1 MRVLIVNNI
10 PAPYFDPL
18 FAQLGAEPDWDLT
31 VCYTST
37 WNASAGWIER
47 EIDERAP
54 HRTVILDR
62 QAPDLVQLIGSTWA
76 AGVAL
81 WREFR
86 QVRPDYVI
94 SYGYTLAPQF
104 IAILWS
110 VLTQTPFAVIGDAN
124 IHADLATGWRR
135 SLKNFWLRWIVNR
148 AAALIYIGTANRM
161 FWERYGA
168 PPARLFAARYAVD
181 NEHFER
187 AARCERDEAEELLR
201 RWDFAGKTVFLF
213 VGRLVARKNV
223 DLLVR
228 AMRGIS
234 EEQVA
239 LVIAGDGEERP
250 KLEALAAGDARIIFA
265 GAIAQ
270 SELPRY
276 YTLADALLLPAR
288 DEPWGLV
295 VNEAMAI
302 GLAVIAH
309 RQVGAAVD
317 LVDERNGVA
326 LETFTVEEVAAAMRH
341 LARDR
346 DGLKRMQE
354 NSRLKIGEWS
364 ISGAARG
371 IREAVAHT
379 ATRGIEP
386 KRAAAVGD

>member
-1 MRVLIVNNI
+1 M
-10 PAPYFDPL
+10 
-18 FAQLGAEPDWDLT
+18 
-31 VCYTST
+31 
-37 WNASAGWIER
+37 
-47 EIDERAP
+47 
-54 HRTVILDR
+54 
-62 QAPDLVQLIGSTWA
+62 
-76 AGVAL
+76 
-81 WREFR
+81 
-86 QVRPDYVI
+86 RPDYVV
-94 SYGYTLAPQF
+94 SYGYTLAPQC

-110 VLTQTPFAVIGDAN
+110 VLTRTPFAVIGDAN

-135 SLKNFWLRWIVNR
+135 SLKNFWLRWIVKR

-168 PPARLFAARYAVD
+168 LPARLFAARYAVD

-187 AARCERDEAEELLR
+187 AARREGDAAGELLR

-223 DLLVR
+223 DLLIR
-228 AMRGIS
+228 AMREMPG
-234 EEQVA
+234 EQMA
-239 LVIAGDGEERP
+239 LVIAGDGEERAR
-250 KLEALAAGDARIIFA
+250 LEALAAADSRIIFS

-270 SELPRY
+270 SDLPRY
-276 YTLADALLLPAR
+276 YALADVLMLPAR

-346 DGLKRMQE
+346 DELKRRQE

-371 IREAVAHT
+371 IREAVART
-379 ATRGIEP
+379 ATRGTQP
-386 KRAAAVGD
+386 KRAAALGD